1 MTTSS
6 QHLVQLQTVRSGE
19 FRTARDMLLEH
30 GARPPLVI
38 RGGTGSG
45 KSVLLARLTQAARG
59 AGLDVRPLSALL
71 EEPTRSA
78 SGIVDRDTLFVADDA
93 DLQNDLA
100 SLTVDRWTDPR
111 VRILVTAS
119 GSTPIDR
126 WADVVVLHPLDA
138 AEARDLVRERAPG
151 APPTIVDR
159 VVDLS
164 AGCVALLA
172 RGAAGLAAGQ
182 PGTIPSPTLELP
194 EEYAGLRELFLALEP
209 ERRAFLA
216 LVAVRRTT
224 TSGAVTDDV
233 RAFLEPAGPSGVR
246 FRSPVHA
253 TAVLS
258 SSSPAETRAA
268 HRAALIDDSLSE
280 RERAAHVAFGAED
293 SGAALSDWARDA
305 RNEPVSRRILAQ
317 LSAVEMADGAEAT
330 RRLGLAIAGAGFSGD
345 FVLVEQLVADDR
357 SDLRGDPDAM
367 GGAAFA
373 RALAQGDAAG
383 ALDMLWRAVDLTDDP
398 VVVERLLVALAVVN
412 VSTVNETVEWERW
425 RVAARRH
432 PSPSVS
438 RLTAAVTHGSDSSMT
453 ATDALAPSEG
463 PLARHSPA
471 EDLAESLVGAVCP
484 ELSWRSAD
492 LAVNGDDRLLMRSRI
507 ASTMSDLVEATRLI
521 RGSKWH
527 QALALIDLA
536 SRNTTVTGDRATTL
550 GADAMRALVLAMS
563 GEFETAGTA
572 ARRVLSDPMTA
583 RLPRAAVTARHA
595 LLHVAVQTG
604 DDEGAFAAITA
615 GEHFAFDGGAHPAA
629 WMLDLADGVNRPG
642 VPDEL
647 RSHRHDL
654 VSASVRRCGTGER
667 IAFDYLALMS
677 EDGPSPG
684 SLRRLLT
691 TSRSSGYQYETARI
705 RVTYGRALAASGDH
719 RSATA
724 ELVAAVEAFDALG
737 ARGWAE
743 HAAAAQRML
752 AESAPADRLYTESLL
767 DLPVVDVPLTGQE
780 LRVAALAAAG
790 LSNREIAERLT
801 VSPRT
806 VGGHLY
812 NIFPKLG
819 VRSRAG
825 LRDALTRRDQRPSR
839 YVPAS

>member
-1 MTTSS
+1 MTTTS
-6 QHLVQLQTVRSGE
+6 QHLVQLQTVRRGE
-19 FRTARDMLLEH
+19 FRAARDMLLEQ

-45 KSVLLARLTQAARG
+45 KSVLLARLTHAARG

-71 EEPTRSA
+71 EGPA
-78 SGIVDRDTLFVADDA
+78 HSGSETLDRDTLFVGDDA
-93 DLQNDLA
+93 DLQDDLA

-111 VRILVTAS
+111 VRILLTAS
-119 GSTPIDR
+119 NPTPIDR

-151 APPTIVDR
+151 APPTLVDR
-159 VVDLS
+159 IVDLS
-164 AGCVALLA
+164 AGCVALIA
-172 RGAAGLAAGQ
+172 RGAAGLASGH
-182 PGTIPSPTLELP
+182 PGTIPPPFELP
-194 EEYAGLRELFLALEP
+194 EEYAGLRERFLALEP
-209 ERRAFLA
+209 QRRAFLV
-216 LVAVRRTT
+216 LIAVRRAITP
-224 TSGAVTDDV
+224 GAVTDDL
-233 RAFLEPAGPSGVR
+233 RAFLEPAGPGAVR

-268 HRAALIDDSLSE
+268 HRAALIDECLSE

-293 SGAALSDWARDA
+293 GGAALSDWARDA
-305 RNEPVSRRILAQ
+305 RNEPASSRILAQ
-317 LSAVEMADGAEAT
+317 LSTVDMADGAEAT

-357 SDLRGDPDAM
+357 SDLHGDPDAM

-373 RALAQGDAAG
+373 RALAQGDASG
-383 ALDMLWRAVDLTDDP
+383 ALDMLWRAIDLTDDP
-398 VVVERLLVALAVVN
+398 AVVERLLVALAVVN

-425 RVAARRH
+425 RAAARQH

-438 RLTAAVTHGSDSSMT
+438 RLMAATAHGSDPSMT
-453 ATDALAPSEG
+453 ATGALALSEG

-484 ELSWRSAD
+484 ELSWRSTD
-492 LAVNGDDRLLMRSRI
+492 LAANGDGRLLVRSRI

-521 RGSKWH
+521 RGSRWR
-527 QALALIDLA
+527 QALALVDLA
-536 SRNTTVTGDRATTL
+536 SRHTTVTGDRATTL

-563 GEFETAGTA
+563 GEVEAAGTA

-595 LLHVAVQTG
+595 LLHVAVQAG

-629 WMLDLADGVNRPG
+629 WMLDLADGVNQPG

-647 RSHRHDL
+647 RRHRHEL
-654 VSASVRRCGTGER
+654 VSASVRRRGTGER
-667 IAFDYLALMS
+667 IAYDYLALMS
-677 EDGPSPG
+677 EDDPTPG
-684 SLRRLLT
+684 SLRRLLA

-719 RSATA
+719 RSAAA
-724 ELVAAVEAFDALG
+724 ELVAAAEAFDALG
-737 ARGWAE
+737 ARGWAQ
-743 HAAAAQRML
+743 HAAAARRTL

-790 LSNREIAERLT
+790 LSNKEIADRLT